1 MGDDPI
7 TTPAVTNYLLSCTL
21 ERNSEDVCSGSGM
34 ITGTAYQIPVNNF
47 QQLGNYMF
55 SLRANNRVGLSDDSE
70 ISFIG
75 ELVQSLLVYHM
86 TLTLRRLVRRLKIVC
101 EYVRVCLLF

>member
-21 ERNSEDVCSGSGM
+21 EGSSEDVCSGSGM
-34 ITGTAYQIPVNNF
+34 LTGTTYQIPVNNF
-47 QQLGNYMF
+47 QQLGNYTF
-55 SLRANNRVGLSDDSE
+55 SVRAKNRVGLSDDSE
-70 ISFIG
+70 INFTG

-86 TLTLRRLVRRLKIVC
+86 TLTLYIESDK
-101 EYVRVCLLF
+101 YVV